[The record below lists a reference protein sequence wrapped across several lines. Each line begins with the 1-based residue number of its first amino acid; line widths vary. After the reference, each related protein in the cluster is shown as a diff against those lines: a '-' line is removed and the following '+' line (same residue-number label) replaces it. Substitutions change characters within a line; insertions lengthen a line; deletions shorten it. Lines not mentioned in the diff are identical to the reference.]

1 MEWSVT
7 EMVQTVWSLFQLT
20 KKKKK
25 NQKGEKE
32 MDTEKEILGKEKNRV
47 NME

>member
-1 MEWSVT
+1 
-7 EMVQTVWSLFQLT
+7 MVINWDGTNCGKLVSIDK

-32 MDTEKEILGKEKNRV
+32 MDTKKEILGKEKNRV

>member
-1 MEWSVT
+1 
-7 EMVQTVWSLFQLT
+7 MVINWDGTNCGKLVSID

-32 MDTEKEILGKEKNRV
+32 MDTKKEILGKEKNRV